1 VVISLLVLMIRHSEP
16 LADLDAG
23 AARWAHHHSGAATHS
38 FLDAVTSLA
47 STRGVIVIAV
57 IVGVVEWIRVP
68 NRWIPVFLLA
78 VTLGDSFVTNT
89 IKGIVDRIAQLESGK
104 PWGHGTE
111 YAKAFEQEYHAGS
124 KTGGGADFIRT
135 NAHTLGD
142 ETLHGLAMADW
153 ALTNSVDLDTSSA
166 DLYRVDGTDKLG
178 TGMVNTENAMADNA
192 KKQQDGQD
200 SQA

>member
-1 VVISLLVLMIRHSEP
+1 MGEEGAKETNIP
-16 LADLDAG
+16 NADL
-23 AARWAHHHSGAATHS
+23 AHHHLRAMG
-38 FLDAVTSLA
+38 
-47 STRGVIVIAV
+47 
-57 IVGVVEWIRVP
+57 IR
-68 NRWIPVFLLA
+68 A
-78 VTLGDSFVTNT
+78 EDMQTT

-142 ETLHGLAMADW
+142 ETLHGLALADW

-166 DLYRVDGTDKLG
+166 DLYRTGGTQGLG
-178 TGMVNTENAMADNA
+178 DGMVNTQNAMADNA
-192 KKQQDGQD
+192 KKVQEQQEADK
-200 SQA
+200 

>member
-1 VVISLLVLMIRHSEP
+1 MGDEGAKETNIP
-16 LADLDAG
+16 NADL
-23 AARWAHHHSGAATHS
+23 AHFHLRAMG
-38 FLDAVTSLA
+38 
-47 STRGVIVIAV
+47 
-57 IVGVVEWIRVP
+57 IR
-68 NRWIPVFLLA
+68 A
-78 VTLGDSFVTNT
+78 EDMQTNL
-89 IKGIVDRIAQLESGK
+89 KGIVDRIASLESEK
-104 PWGHGTE
+104 PWGHTSE
-111 YAKAFEQEYHAGS
+111 YAGPFEKEYFAGND
-124 KTGGGADFIRT
+124 KGGGAQFVRD
-135 NAHTLGD
+135 NAKTLGD